1 MKEWHM
7 TIFRGA
13 VHLVLSVAISG
24 TFALADDEPPMRVT
38 HVLGLEGVKGN
49 ANGNLSIQEGSLQFR
64 KSDGPAAQISIPSIV
79 NVFLGEQDKQVGG
92 TPMTVGKVAAPF
104 GGGRVV
110 SLFSH
115 KKYDTLTIEYLD
127 ANGGLHGA
135 IFQLNT
141 GQGQVIKNELVAGGA
156 HVAQLEGQ
164 AGKPGALEVKNENK

>member
-1 MKEWHM
+1 MVF
-7 TIFRGA
+7 FRGA

-24 TFALADDEPPMRVT
+24 TIVRATDAPPMKVT
-38 HVLGLEGVKGN
+38 HILGLEGVSNN
-49 ANGNLSIQEGSLQFR
+49 AGGNLSIEESSLQFR
-64 KSDGPAAQISIPSIV
+64 KSNGPAAQISIPSIT
-79 NVFLGEQDKQVGG
+79 NVSLGQQDKQTGG
-92 TPMTVGKVAAPF
+92 VPMTVGKVAAPF

-141 GQGQVIKNELVAGGA
+141 GQGEVIKSELVAGGA
-156 HVAQLEGQ
+156 HLAQLDS
-164 AGKPGALEVKNENK
+164 LEIKNENK